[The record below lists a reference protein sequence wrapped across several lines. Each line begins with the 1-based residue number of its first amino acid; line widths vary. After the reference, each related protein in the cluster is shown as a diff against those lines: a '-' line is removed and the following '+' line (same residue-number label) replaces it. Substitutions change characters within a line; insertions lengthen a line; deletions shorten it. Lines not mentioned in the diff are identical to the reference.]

1 MHRAMALRQAF
12 DASFAELPTAAREP
26 QDDFV
31 VLGMGEAR
39 CAVAM
44 RQLGGLHA
52 DLEILS
58 CPSEHPE
65 FLGLAVLR
73 GLLLPVYDLALLIS
87 EPHGI
92 SPRWFA
98 LNPSRD
104 FAVAVERMETSFRA
118 RAVARGDTATGRVLT
133 HAGQVIRLVDLLSL
147 ETQLRQRANEFHSTM
162 ERL

>member
-58 CPSEHPE
+58 SSWGWRCS
-65 FLGLAVLR
+65 
-73 GLLLPVYDLALLIS
+73 
-87 EPHGI
+87 
-92 SPRWFA
+92 
-98 LNPSRD
+98 
-104 FAVAVERMETSFRA
+104 
-118 RAVARGDTATGRVLT
+118 
-133 HAGQVIRLVDLLSL
+133 AGCSCR
-147 ETQLRQRANEFHSTM
+147 STTW
-162 ERL
+162 RF